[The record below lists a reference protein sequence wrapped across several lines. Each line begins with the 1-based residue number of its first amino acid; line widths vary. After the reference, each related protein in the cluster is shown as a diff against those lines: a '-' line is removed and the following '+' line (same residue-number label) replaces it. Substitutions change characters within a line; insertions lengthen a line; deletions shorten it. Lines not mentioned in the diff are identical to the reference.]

1 MHTETPNVSKNT
13 RKISSNLLW
22 ITNFSKI
29 VTYGQ
34 YITIN
39 TVLSFVLLQ
48 EVQLIPNYLF
58 DSNSKEKKKVPHHHH
73 SHWSESSESN
83 EEEQLLK
90 DWRMWCTRRDQ
101 ENCKCLGKMWVLGEP
116 SLCKVHLHLM
126 EEVKKS
132 RYSPE
137 QLPLADSALRRMLD
151 QMVSTGTRG

>member
-13 RKISSNLLW
+13 RKISCNLLW

-58 DSNSKEKKKVPHHHH
+58 DSNSNTVLLPKVSPFATFPK
-73 SHWSESSESN
+73 S
-83 EEEQLLK
+83 
-90 DWRMWCTRRDQ
+90 R
-101 ENCKCLGKMWVLGEP
+101 KCY
-116 SLCKVHLHLM
+116 SLCTS
-126 EEVKKS
+126 ET
-132 RYSPE
+132 E
-137 QLPLADSALRRMLD
+137 QSKE
-151 QMVSTGTRG
+151 

>member
-58 DSNSKEKKKVPHHHH
+58 DSNSKEKKK
-73 SHWSESSESN
+73 
-83 EEEQLLK
+83 
-90 DWRMWCTRRDQ
+90 
-101 ENCKCLGKMWVLGEP
+101 CLIIII
-116 SLCKVHLHLM
+116 HI
-126 EEVKKS
+126 EVNPVNPMK
-132 RYSPE
+132 RNNY
-137 QLPLADSALRRMLD
+137 
-151 QMVSTGTRG
+151 

>member
-58 DSNSKEKKKVPHHHH
+58 DSNSKEKKK
-73 SHWSESSESN
+73 
-83 EEEQLLK
+83 
-90 DWRMWCTRRDQ
+90 
-101 ENCKCLGKMWVLGEP
+101 KCLIIII
-116 SLCKVHLHLM
+116 HI
-126 EEVKKS
+126 EVNPVNPMK
-132 RYSPE
+132 RNNY
-137 QLPLADSALRRMLD
+137 
-151 QMVSTGTRG
+151 